1 MKGILAS
8 DTKILQGFL
17 KKHDFKVSRSS
28 DRFISYESPELTEL
42 LVLTGAP
49 GERAYRGAQLLG
61 NMPGITFV
69 LSVGTAAS
77 LHKAIRIGNVVLCDH
92 LKKLEGEMALWSS
105 SSVTELEIASYGPI
119 EMLFKHIDE
128 SERNLVKGSIV
139 TAPHIATNSNM
150 RTWLGRDLAVDSI
163 DQDAAYTA
171 LACSEMSM
179 PFGIIRGITSQESS
193 SFPQSRYQVDRRVRS
208 LKSNVAY
215 TPYRISDYI
224 KFRLGRRIVSR
235 RMDQILTRVNSLSV
249 P

>member
-8 DTKILQGFL
+8 DTNILQSFL
-17 KKHDFKVSRSS
+17 KKHHFRVSTSS

-77 LHKAIRIGNVVLCDH
+77 LHKTVRVGNVLLCDH
-92 LKKLEGEMALWSS
+92 LKKLVGEMALWSS
-105 SSVTELEIASYGPI
+105 NSVTELEIASYGPI

-150 RTWLGRDLAVDSI
+150 RSWLGRDLGVDSI

-179 PFGIIRGITSQESS
+179 PFAIIRGITSQESR
-193 SFPQSRYQVDRRVRS
+193 SFPQSRYQVDRRIRS
-208 LKSNVAY
+208 SKSNVAY
-215 TPYRISDYI
+215 TPYRISEYI

-235 RMDQILTRVNSLSV
+235 RMDQILTRVNSLLV

>member
-1 MKGILAS
+1 MAKNKNNQAIWNTRIKKNGSTLFQKVGNSIDVDKRLYKE
-8 DTKILQGFL
+8 DIQG
-17 KKHDFKVSRSS
+17 
-28 DRFISYESPELTEL
+28 
-42 LVLTGAP
+42 
-49 GERAYRGAQLLG
+49 
-61 NMPGITFV
+61 
-69 LSVGTAAS
+69 SVA
-77 LHKAIRIGNVVLCDH
+77 H
-92 LKKLEGEMALWSS
+92 
-105 SSVTELEIASYGPI
+105 I

-150 RTWLGRDLAVDSI
+150 RSWLGRDLGVDSI

-208 LKSNVAY
+208 LKSNVPY

-224 KFRLGRRIVSR
+224 KFRLGRRIVSS